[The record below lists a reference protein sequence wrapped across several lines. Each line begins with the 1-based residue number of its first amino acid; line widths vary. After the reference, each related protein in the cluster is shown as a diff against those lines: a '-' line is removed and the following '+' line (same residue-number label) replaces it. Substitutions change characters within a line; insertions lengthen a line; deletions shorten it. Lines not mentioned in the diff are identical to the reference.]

1 MDYTYIDSENSSSS
15 SVSPSDNTN
24 YNELRDLVTSPNNK
38 DVYTELMN
46 KENYVLGTINK
57 IADNEN
63 KKNNTYKKI
72 YNLTLREILLNLLK
86 VIVDI
91 INEMSIILI
100 DPVNKNGTIM
110 STIMK
115 LRKTLTKTDRL
126 IYVGLFFII
135 ISILIYFIDITV

>member
-1 MDYTYIDSENSSSS
+1 MDYTYIDSENSSTSTS
-15 SVSPSDNTN
+15 QSDNTN

>member
-1 MDYTYIDSENSSSS
+1 MDYTYIDSENSSSPS
-15 SVSPSDNTN
+15 ASPSDNTN

-63 KKNNTYKKI
+63 KKKNTYKKI

-100 DPVNKNGTIM
+100 DPVNKNGTVM

-135 ISILIYFIDITV
+135 ISILIY

>member
-1 MDYTYIDSENSSSS
+1 MDYTYIDSENSSTSTS
-15 SVSPSDNTN
+15 QSDNTN

-63 KKNNTYKKI
+63 KKKNTYKKI
-72 YNLTLREILLNLLK
+72 YNLTLREILVNLLK

-100 DPVNKNGTIM
+100 DPVNKNGTVM

>member
-1 MDYTYIDSENSSSS
+1 MDYTYIDSENSSPSP
-15 SVSPSDNTN
+15 SPSDNTN

-72 YNLTLREILLNLLK
+72 YNLTLREILVNLLK

>member
-1 MDYTYIDSENSSSS
+1 MDYTYIDSENSSSPS
-15 SVSPSDNTN
+15 ASPSDNTN

>member
-1 MDYTYIDSENSSSS
+1 MDYTYIDNENSSPSA
-15 SVSPSDNTN
+15 SPSDNTN

-38 DVYTELMN
+38 DVYTEIMN

-72 YNLTLREILLNLLK
+72 YNLTLREILVNLLK

-91 INEMSIILI
+91 INEISIILI

-110 STIMK
+110 TTIMK

>member
-1 MDYTYIDSENSSSS
+1 MDYTYIDSENSSPSTS
-15 SVSPSDNTN
+15 QSDNTN

-63 KKNNTYKKI
+63 KKKNTYKKI

-110 STIMK
+110 TTIMK

>member
-1 MDYTYIDSENSSSS
+1 MDYTYIDNENSSPSA
-15 SVSPSDNTN
+15 SPSDNTN

-38 DVYTELMN
+38 DVYTEIMN

-72 YNLTLREILLNLLK
+72 YNLTLREILVNLLK

-110 STIMK
+110 TTIMK

>member
-1 MDYTYIDSENSSSS
+1 MDYTYIDNENLSPSA
-15 SVSPSDNTN
+15 SPSDNTN

-63 KKNNTYKKI
+63 KKKNTYKKI

-110 STIMK
+110 TTIMK

>member
-1 MDYTYIDSENSSSS
+1 MDYTYIDSENLSSST
-15 SVSPSDNTN
+15 SPDNTN

-72 YNLTLREILLNLLK
+72 YNLTLREILVNLLK